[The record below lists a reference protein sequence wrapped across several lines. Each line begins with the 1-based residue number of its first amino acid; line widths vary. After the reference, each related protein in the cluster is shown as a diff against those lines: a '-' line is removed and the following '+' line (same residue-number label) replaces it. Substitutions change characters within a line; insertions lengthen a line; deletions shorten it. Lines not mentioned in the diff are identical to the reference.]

1 MGCLLVVF
9 VLISPRLGMVA
20 IWLLSDW
27 EDRAFSTWMI
37 PLLGIIF
44 LPWTTV
50 LYTIGFVL
58 GGDTAVPWGIMGA
71 IIGVFADVMSYASSS
86 KPIRNSYQGA
96 R

>member
-27 EDRAFSTWMI
+27 EDRVFNGWLI